1 MVQLEG
7 VAVLDLVV
15 LLPLV
20 GSPVTAGLEE
30 AVEDGEEDGPL
41 DVELE
46 AARPQELLDNPP
58 AAGLLPEQLEA
69 EGRADA
75 AVVDDR
81 ASALGMSG
89 EDEDRPGESRPRSEQ
104 GIELAGLLEL
114 VEPAQGGDDAL
125 PGASALPA
133 VLDDLEIGA
142 CPGGL
147 GAEEHGD
154 LPKGPP

>member
-1 MVQLEG
+1 
-7 VAVLDLVV
+7 
-15 LLPLV
+15 
-20 GSPVTAGLEE
+20 
-30 AVEDGEEDGPL
+30 
-41 DVELE
+41 
-46 AARPQELLDNPP
+46 
-58 AAGLLPEQLEA
+58 
-69 EGRADA
+69 
-75 AVVDDR
+75 
-81 ASALGMSG
+81 MSG

-147 GAEEHGD
+147 GAEKLGD